1 MSDWKS
7 FLGLANRARKIISG
21 EELVLKEVRSGKA
34 KLVLLSEDASVNT
47 TKRITDKTTYYN
59 VPMRKVENR
68 QQLGHA
74 IGRDERVVVAVLDEG
89 FAKKL
94 RSMLDTNYRGEGM
107 SKIRVHE
114 YAKKHN
120 ISSKDL
126 MTKLKEM
133 NIEVSNHMTML
144 DDEVV
149 NKLDNEYQAEKPSV
163 ADEFEVEEKVV
174 RSKKNS
180 NKKKKK
186 AKETKT
192 SVKRT
197 LLEDNKHKL

>member
-1 MSDWKS
+1 
-7 FLGLANRARKIISG
+7 
-21 EELVLKEVRSGKA
+21 
-34 KLVLLSEDASVNT
+34 
-47 TKRITDKTTYYN
+47 
-59 VPMRKVENR
+59 
-68 QQLGHA
+68 
-74 IGRDERVVVAVLDEG
+74 
-89 FAKKL
+89 
-94 RSMLDTNYRGEGM
+94 M

-114 YAKKHN
+114 YAKHN

-149 NKLDNEYQAEKPSV
+149 NKLDNEYQTEKPSV

-180 NKKKKK
+180 NKKRKRQRKRRQ
-186 AKETKT
+186 T
-192 SVKRT
+192 SRE
-197 LLEDNKHKL
+197 LCW